1 MKDFR
6 ILCMIDFS
14 EDTPSLLKYAVNL
27 AAAYQAKLWVMHVYY
42 IPIGYQGD
50 VFIPSEALEAYE
62 VQCQKDFQKLHSPY
76 AQEGHQLHFMVR
88 HGDVLGEA
96 NRLVE
101 EEKIDLLIAGNRGG
115 NLLVNILGNHTLKF
129 IYHARCPVLTV
140 PPTLD
145 FRPFERVLL
154 ATDWGDTAAEK
165 MEQLIKV
172 ILPLKPNLDVIHVA
186 QKQDHTFQEINQE
199 GLDLSQIPH
208 TFYYLWESHIE
219 DGLQQHIEDHRND
232 LIVMIPRHHN
242 FFDRL
247 FQKSITRQMTF
258 HSKVPLLTIHA

>member
-1 MKDFR
+1 
-6 ILCMIDFS
+6 
-14 EDTPSLLKYAVNL
+14 
-27 AAAYQAKLWVMHVYY
+27 
-42 IPIGYQGD
+42 
-50 VFIPSEALEAYE
+50 
-62 VQCQKDFQKLHSPY
+62 
-76 AQEGHQLHFMVR
+76 
-88 HGDVLGEA
+88 
-96 NRLVE
+96 
-101 EEKIDLLIAGNRGG
+101 
-115 NLLVNILGNHTLKF
+115 
-129 IYHARCPVLTV
+129 VLTV

-145 FRPFERVLL
+145 FRPFERALL
-154 ATDWGDTAAEK
+154 ATDREDTAAEK
-165 MEQLIKV
+165 MEQLVKV

-186 QKQDHTFQEINQE
+186 QKQDHTFQEINQD

-247 FQKSITRQMTF
+247 FQKSITRQMAF